1 MSYDNSFDRMDLH
14 DPSRERHDDAR
25 DNDPYYGFDRPG
37 NNSSRQQDH
46 YYDMMTRY
54 ERSLDRRT
62 MRLLTASLIVA
73 RHRTR
78 KLDWYFQ

>member
-25 DNDPYYGFDRPG
+25 DNDPYYGFERPG
-37 NNSSRQQDH
+37 RNDRQQDH
-46 YYDMMTRY
+46 YFDMMTRH
-54 ERSLDRRT
+54 ERALDRRT
-62 MRLLTASLIVA
+62 MILLSASLEVA
-73 RHRTR
+73 RFRTR